1 MGRVLLMGQHGS
13 GKSRMATNTAAE
25 RLRAGRPGLFVRLS
39 AWNTG
44 LESLL
49 ERALSA
55 AAGEPLDR
63 HALEG
68 YLARRS
74 SFVIFD
80 SLDEVPATS
89 RASAGEEIGQF
100 AQAHPWL
107 DVTVTARYQITAT
120 ELQGWRVLEL
130 APLTR
135 EQAEQ
140 ALGRPL
146 RDLQL
151 PSGIEALVTN
161 PLMLGFVKADVD
173 AGRKPESEADLLNT
187 YVDELIVRQ
196 SRRPPKL
203 DTTSGWRLAEE
214 VAWAWLATGRI
225 GLSRQEVRAMSST
238 VARELS
244 VSGFLHLDAATVEHW
259 FVECGLAAIVGDL
272 GLPAHRTILD
282 HLAGRSVPRHPPR
295 PDQVRDELREAI
307 ARYVGSLAEL
317 DDLALGY
324 LDALGTDLEFL
335 ARCAHLV
342 QSDINWPFAPEEFA
356 NSYVAALRQLSAG
369 PLAAVGVVPPTV
381 RIQIDPALSWVFEEE
396 FAGPTDI
403 VQIVP
408 EPPRMYF
415 SIGDGP
421 RVPVK
426 AFRGGGSQGRDIA
439 PRVPHI
445 AAFNR
450 AKEELEHRLHKR
462 LLRDEG
468 PDIVYERLSGFA
480 TRSWEVLS
488 VYGSKIPPEFDR
500 AQMENATARGLQ
512 EMAVEWLSRM
522 SKRRLSSAD
531 LEGALVAWR
540 NPSLLILLDAEPD
553 LDDPY
558 DYSQGRGGLA
568 IHFQSLVRLAALA
581 EKLGIA
587 DVPLHPLG
595 LRPESLEDSVRQ
607 LPDRVQLLDEEQVRV
622 FITRHQLAEMRA
634 IRHVT
639 ETNFSGLADRIDSYA
654 TLPWRVSISISPPT
668 ADWAGDWSIEGH
680 IERHAAMDEVVFV
693 DDLGEQWSFRTSML
707 SEHRVSETT
716 YRALAWDLKNLLG
729 GNYALGRRDL

>member
-1 MGRVLLMGQHGS
+1 MGRMRRLFTTAPLPGSEVIGLIIGGAGFSAMLLVTPLPAGIPAWLPPILMGLGILAILRGLAGAAAWALPRHRYVDLGRYAQALIDDAATFDVARLPPLRPSFRGEAPSVEDDVLMGRVLLMGQHGS

-408 EPPRMYF
+408 EPP
-415 SIGDGP
+415 GCT
-421 RVPVK
+421 
-426 AFRGGGSQGRDIA
+426 SQ
-439 PRVPHI
+439 
-445 AAFNR
+445 
-450 AKEELEHRLHKR
+450 
-462 LLRDEG
+462 
-468 PDIVYERLSGFA
+468 
-480 TRSWEVLS
+480 
-488 VYGSKIPPEFDR
+488 
-500 AQMENATARGLQ
+500 
-512 EMAVEWLSRM
+512 
-522 SKRRLSSAD
+522 
-531 LEGALVAWR
+531 
-540 NPSLLILLDAEPD
+540 
-553 LDDPY
+553 
-558 DYSQGRGGLA
+558 
-568 IHFQSLVRLAALA
+568 
-581 EKLGIA
+581 
-587 DVPLHPLG
+587 
-595 LRPESLEDSVRQ
+595 
-607 LPDRVQLLDEEQVRV
+607 
-622 FITRHQLAEMRA
+622 
-634 IRHVT
+634 
-639 ETNFSGLADRIDSYA
+639 
-654 TLPWRVSISISPPT
+654 
-668 ADWAGDWSIEGH
+668 
-680 IERHAAMDEVVFV
+680 
-693 DDLGEQWSFRTSML
+693 
-707 SEHRVSETT
+707 
-716 YRALAWDLKNLLG
+716 
-729 GNYALGRRDL
+729 